1 MTLARAAIRPT
12 MIPGGG
18 NHIVATER
26 GRARREPIDWTWARH
41 SLMTAARF
49 IAVHASMLM
58 AAVVL
63 CLFALVLI
71 WLLFDPPPL
80 V

>member
-1 MTLARAAIRPT
+1 MTLARAAIRST
-12 MIPGGG
+12 MILGGG
-18 NHIVATER
+18 DDIVATER
-26 GRARREPIDWTWARH
+26 GRADREPIDWTWAKR
-41 SLMTAARF
+41 SLLTAARF

-58 AAVVL
+58 VAVVL